1 MIYSLNGVLK
11 TIDPNFIV
19 VDVQGVGFGI
29 KTTMTTIARLP
40 QTGEKVFLYTHLNV
54 KEDLMELFGFS
65 DMQELNCFKMLITVN
80 GVGPKAAL
88 SILSDHTP
96 EQFAL
101 AVASGDAKLLTR
113 SAGIGLKTAQRIVL
127 ELKDKVSKEQV
138 ASGVVSSGSMGGGTR
153 VPVGNASE
161 AISALV
167 VLGYSQSDAAGVV
180 ASLDQGLSVEEMI
193 KAGLKALASR

>member
-1 MIYSLNGVLK
+1 MIYSLNGILK
-11 TIDPNFIV
+11 TVEPNFLV
-19 VDVQGVGFGI
+19 VDVQGVGFGV

-40 QTGEKVFLYTHLNV
+40 QTGEKVFLHTYTSV
-54 KEDLMELFGFS
+54 REDAIELFGFS
-65 DMQELNCFKMLITVN
+65 DGEELNCFKMLITVN

-138 ASGVVSSGSMGGGTR
+138 ASGVVSTGSAGVSR
-153 VPVGNASE
+153 VATGNASE

-167 VLGYSQSDAAGVV
+167 VLGYAQSDAASVV
-180 ASLDQGLSVEEMI
+180 TSLSQDLSVEEMI
-193 KAGLKALASR
+193 KAGLRALSSRG